1 MEFKDRIYN
10 LRTERKM
17 TQEQLASAIHTSRS
31 AVASWEQGKRR
42 PTYEMMEALSDYFNV
57 SIQYLNGKDDV
68 TPTLLSDEERKI
80 IERYRG
86 NSDDEQ
92 YYLDKKTQQYTE
104 FLSKNPGHRV
114 LFDASMKVSAEDVEK
129 VAKMLGIFGE
139 DNG

>member
-68 TPTLLSDEERKI
+68 TPTLLSDAERKI
-80 IERYRG
+80 IEQYRDNG
-86 NSDDEQ
+86 DDEQ
-92 YYLDKKTQQYTE
+92 YYLSKEAQQYTE
-104 FLSKNPGHRV
+104 FLAKNPGHRV
-114 LFDASMKVSAEDVEK
+114 LFDASMKVSPDDLDK
-129 VAKMLGIFGE
+129 VAQMLGIFE
-139 DNG
+139 KKD